1 MWKPIHPP
9 ARRTVRSLMRS
20 PVRPLLRRGTWR
32 SCGYALLGAAL
43 ALPPLAVA
51 VILAGGV
58 ARTWP
63 EGPRVLFVLAV
74 TVALILAAG
83 LPRPVRTRC
92 VRLANSFLG
101 TALPA
106 PVPPAPSPSTPS
118 SPGPATP
125 VPPPAV
131 PVPGGGGRERWR
143 TSVWLLLHITLG
155 WLVTAVSGL
164 LALMAMTTAAVWLGG
179 GDRVQFLTLTID
191 VRGGL
196 PGAWT
201 VPAALAALLAAT
213 AVAAGSA
220 ALFRHLAPVLLGPG
234 RAERV
239 AALEE
244 RMRALAES
252 NRLAQELHDSIGH
265 TLTASTIQAAVASE
279 LMESDPEGA
288 RRALSSIEETSRS
301 ALDDLDQVLGV
312 LRRGEGAPPAGRHTL
327 ADLPGLL
334 DRVRRAGTEVR
345 TDITGEPARVPAA
358 VSREAYRIVQEG
370 LTNALRHAGGPEVTL
385 RLAVTADW
393 LETELSNPLPA
404 ARGHERPERPADTG
418 RTGRGAETGR
428 AIRTGYGL
436 AGAEERVRLL
446 HGEFSSGPTPDGR
459 WTLAARIPLRSAR

>member
-9 ARRTVRSLMRS
+9 VRRTVRPLKRVL
-20 PVRPLLRRGTWR
+20 PRPPIRRGTWR
-32 SCGYALLGAAL
+32 GCGYALVGAAL
-43 ALPPLAVA
+43 GLPPLTVA

-63 EGPRVLFVLAV
+63 EGLRPLFVLAV
-74 TVALILAAG
+74 TAALIVAAG
-83 LPRPVRTRC
+83 LPRTVRARS

-101 TALPA
+101 TALPS
-106 PVPPAPSPSTPS
+106 PALSSSSLSSLALPSSVLSSPSPPS
-118 SPGPATP
+118 
-125 VPPPAV
+125 AV
-131 PVPGGGGRERWR
+131 RGRGGGGRDRWR
-143 TSVWLLLHITLG
+143 ASAWLLLHIGLG
-155 WLVTAVSGL
+155 WLVTVVTGV
-164 LALMAMTTAAVWLGG
+164 LALMAVTMGAVWLGG
-179 GDRVQFLTLTID
+179 GDRVQFLILTVD

-196 PGAWT
+196 RGAWA
-201 VPAALAALLAAT
+201 VPVAVAALLTAT
-213 AVAAGSA
+213 AVAAGST
-220 ALFRHLAPVLLGPG
+220 ALFRRLAPVLLGPG

-244 RMRALAES
+244 RMRALAQS

-301 ALDDLDQVLGV
+301 ALDDLDHVLGV
-312 LRRGEGAPPAGRHTL
+312 LRRGEGAPSAVRHTL

-370 LTNALRHAGGPEVTL
+370 LTNALRHAGRPEVTL
-385 RLAVTADW
+385 RLAVSADW
-393 LETELSNPLPA
+393 LEAELSNPLPA
-404 ARGHERPERPADTG
+404 VRAPEHPEHPERVGHTG
-418 RTGRGAETGR
+418 SAEHGV
-428 AIRTGYGL
+428 RTGYGL
-436 AGAEERVRLL
+436 AGVEERVRLL
-446 HGEFSSGPTPDGR
+446 HGELASGPTPDGR
-459 WTLAARIPLRSAR
+459 WRLAARIPLRLAR